1 MKKILFFAM
10 LVIPFA
16 GYSQQGL
23 LNKLK
28 DKAKARAEQ
37 RIDQGMDKALDKAE
51 EEAAKKRDG
60 KKEAGTNTGNQ
71 AEATQQGNKTAVQN
85 VGTAAFKAYS
95 RYDFVPGER
104 IVYAEDFSQDE
115 LGELPLK
122 WNTNNRGETVTLE
135 TQPGKWMQLFN
146 NSRFASPGLQ
156 KLPENFTMEMDLLF
170 HFSGEGGYVYPQL
183 EIKLLELLASDAK
196 ANNFLTNHDAAKE
209 MALVLMPEGQ
219 DLPMNVAFKSFE
231 EGSSYFSN
239 QPKELKGAVTE
250 KAFHVSMWVQKNRVR
265 YWVNGEK
272 VFDMP
277 QAVPDQAFFNRLGF
291 SLESS
296 LYTPEQFSVFVSN
309 IKIAEGTPDVRSKL
323 LTEGKLV
330 TTGISFDVASDR
342 IKPESA
348 GVLKEIAAV
357 LKENAAVKVKITGH
371 TDSDGDDAKN
381 MDLSKRRAA
390 AVKQALS
397 NEFGVEAS
405 RLQTDGFGESKP
417 VADNSTKEGKA
428 KNRRVEFIK
437 L

>member
-209 MALVLMPEGQ
+209 MALVL
-219 DLPMNVAFKSFE
+219 
-231 EGSSYFSN
+231 
-239 QPKELKGAVTE
+239 
-250 KAFHVSMWVQKNRVR
+250 
-265 YWVNGEK
+265 
-272 VFDMP
+272 
-277 QAVPDQAFFNRLGF
+277 
-291 SLESS
+291 
-296 LYTPEQFSVFVSN
+296 
-309 IKIAEGTPDVRSKL
+309 
-323 LTEGKLV
+323 
-330 TTGISFDVASDR
+330 
-342 IKPESA
+342 
-348 GVLKEIAAV
+348 
-357 LKENAAVKVKITGH
+357 
-371 TDSDGDDAKN
+371 
-381 MDLSKRRAA
+381 
-390 AVKQALS
+390 
-397 NEFGVEAS
+397 
-405 RLQTDGFGESKP
+405 
-417 VADNSTKEGKA
+417 
-428 KNRRVEFIK
+428 
-437 L
+437 